1 MQFKLHLPASAVPLI
16 IVLSCCVNANGQ
28 DDVPYTGY
36 IFHPNQEVRVSSMPS
51 TVAASANEWDV
62 LVASVATA
70 VMEKDVCCGRNSA
83 LGDRIPAANK
93 VSLKELGEKLR
104 GKHYLDSGLP
114 IVVADQY
121 WPGASASA
129 EDIIGT
135 LMAQHPLVMDWNGHL
150 YVLYGAVFDEYV
162 AYNAPNMHVIHTLLL
177 VDTRFSD
184 RRRYVS
190 FDRQKDDWG
199 NVSGLL
205 ALAITR
211 DK

>member
-16 IVLSCCVNANGQ
+16 IVMSCCVNANSQ
-28 DDVPYTGY
+28 DEGYTGY
-36 IFHPNQEVRVSSMPS
+36 IVHPNQEVRVAPLPS
-51 TVAASANEWDV
+51 TVAASANESDV

-70 VMEKDVCCGRNSA
+70 VMEKDVCCDRNSA
-83 LGDRIPAANK
+83 LEGRIPAANR

-104 GKHYLDSGLP
+104 GKHYLDNGLP

-121 WPGASASA
+121 WPGASVNA
-129 EDIIGT
+129 EDIISS
-135 LMAQHPLVMDWNGHL
+135 LIAQRPLLMDWSGRL
-150 YVLYGAVFDEYV
+150 YVLYGAVFDEYI
-162 AYNAPNMHVIHTLLL
+162 AYSAPNMHVIHTLLL

-184 RRRYVS
+184 RRRYIS
-190 FDRQKDDWG
+190 FDRQTDDWEK
-199 NVSGLL
+199 VSGLL